1 MQKKIKVYQHTNQK
15 RRPVANHF
23 IINEVTKNKYCNTF
37 QSYNTTICK
46 VITQTKINE
55 ETKTN
60 IILDK
65 DALDYSVTTSK
76 HLYNFLRSFTRL
88 GFHYINPRK
97 RILQAIKNKEIQTK
111 NLN

>member
-1 MQKKIKVYQHTNQK
+1 MQKTIKVYQHTNQK
-15 RRPVANHF
+15 GRPVANHF
-23 IINEVTKNKYCNTF
+23 IINENTKNKYCNTF

-46 VITQTKINE
+46 VTTQTQINQ

-65 DALDYSVTTSK
+65 NALNYSITTSK
-76 HLYNFLRSFTRL
+76 HLYNFLRSFTCL
-88 GFHYINPRK
+88 GVPYINPRK

>member
-1 MQKKIKVYQHTNQK
+1 MQKTIKVYQHTNQK
-15 RRPVANHF
+15 GRPVANHF
-23 IINEVTKNKYCNTF
+23 IINENTKNKYCNIF

-46 VITQTKINE
+46 VTTQTQINK

-65 DALDYSVTTSK
+65 NALNYSITTSK
-76 HLYNFLRSFTRL
+76 HLYTFLRSFTCL
-88 GFHYINPRK
+88 GVPYINPRK
-97 RILQAIKNKEIQTK
+97 RILEAIKNKEIQTK